1 MRFIRTLLSSLSLLE
16 ELTANAVLPE
26 GSVQELR
33 LAMFPRLVGLCYR
46 EPGTTGET
54 SRNGMVSAAS
64 PSGTSLP
71 SYVYPHLAL
80 KTLVTRDAFEKAV
93 LGDTTKYSVKAKYLP
108 IIKAKSPPF
117 APGGCLRLQCA
128 CLISWLP
135 PPFPRG
141 KEELLKPCQLNSP
154 GAVLSPVPL

>member
-16 ELTANAVLPE
+16 ELTANAVLTE

-64 PSGTSLP
+64 PSGTCPQLGFHSAANPEPWSLP

-80 KTLVTRDAFEKAV
+80 KTLGEQEMLLRKQSLVTLQNTQLK
-93 LGDTTKYSVKAKYLP
+93 LNT
-108 IIKAKSPPF
+108 SPS
-117 APGGCLRLQCA
+117 LRL
-128 CLISWLP
+128 SPTPPHLP
-135 PPFPRG
+135 L
-141 KEELLKPCQLNSP
+141 EV
-154 GAVLSPVPL
+154 A